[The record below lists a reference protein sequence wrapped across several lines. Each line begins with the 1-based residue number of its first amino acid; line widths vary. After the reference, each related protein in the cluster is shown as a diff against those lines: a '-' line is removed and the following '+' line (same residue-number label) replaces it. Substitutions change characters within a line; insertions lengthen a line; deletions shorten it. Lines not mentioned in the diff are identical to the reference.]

1 MPPAL
6 GPALEAWTRAQ
17 DAHARAV
24 AAAADGLLGERV
36 VEGASAWMAHRVAR
50 LERRALAAV
59 ARRETAT
66 MHDLATVRGALQP
79 GGARQERALNFLPLL
94 ARHGVPL
101 LQAMLLRAREH
112 ADALVG
118 A

>member
-1 MPPAL
+1 
-6 GPALEAWTRAQ
+6 
-17 DAHARAV
+17 
-24 AAAADGLLGERV
+24 
-36 VEGASAWMAHRVAR
+36 
-50 LERRALAAV
+50 
-59 ARRETAT
+59 